1 MITFNQLK
9 NFLSLAEILHFA
21 RAAEKLGITQAAL
34 SRDIK
39 KLETELSS
47 ALFDRSDKW
56 NIKLTAFGKVYYEH
70 LKVLPEMLEKARSE
84 ALRASRGETGT
95 LRIIVHPSIYNQVDM
110 SLVFQKMLHKWPE
123 VKLKISDAVADM
135 APAVIEN
142 GECDVAFYPVRDFS
156 GRSKGPFMTKKM
168 FSIPLMLAVPSG
180 HRLARKETVS
190 MSDLAGCRFIL
201 PPVEDAPAFRR
212 HLENILVNEGH
223 FSPVVAQEARGP
235 MATQNLVAASLGVG
249 FVPATIRNTFP
260 GRIVFR
266 PLPFK
271 AERTIVAAWLDN
283 NPAPALQNF
292 LSILNTMS
300 DPAFREKKKKVRH

>member
-1 MITFNQLK
+1 
-9 NFLSLAEILHFA
+9 
-21 RAAEKLGITQAAL
+21 
-34 SRDIK
+34 
-39 KLETELSS
+39 
-47 ALFDRSDKW
+47 
-56 NIKLTAFGKVYYEH
+56 
-70 LKVLPEMLEKARSE
+70 
-84 ALRASRGETGT
+84 
-95 LRIIVHPSIYNQVDM
+95 
-110 SLVFQKMLHKWPE
+110 
-123 VKLKISDAVADM
+123 
-135 APAVIEN
+135 
-142 GECDVAFYPVRDFS
+142 
-156 GRSKGPFMTKKM
+156 
-168 FSIPLMLAVPSG
+168 
-180 HRLARKETVS
+180 